1 MITPRPFISFFGKKI
16 PSFTLF
22 GILGFTVSLITTFYL
37 TIFLQLSLLIWLTI
51 TTIGIATFFSL
62 AELMNRIKGSPVLV
76 YYHHEFAI
84 VLLITCFLL
93 FAEPYHVLQYLDIT
107 TTGLGIFL
115 VFGRIGCFMA
125 GCCHGKPSCYG
136 IHYHREHAEMG
147 FPYYYLESKLFP
159 VQLIEASMVF
169 LIVIV
174 MILFI
179 LLRVQ
184 PGTAFAFYILCYGV
198 LRFLL
203 EFARGDI
210 SRPYYG
216 PLSEAQWFSA
226 GLSVL
231 VLTLAL
237 IGWIPGFIWHVAI
250 IALFCFALAFLF
262 LMRKSHRPWF
272 QIKHYHIREL
282 AILLNELDHRN
293 SKSVRLKIGKNT
305 IMVTGGILEE
315 ENCRI
320 KHFTVS
326 MYPHVEVCWLD
337 CIGNMIYSLQNCS
350 GTFIKL
356 NKSVSMKQ
364 FIIKSQKK
372 VFLPNVIEE
381 D

>member
-1 MITPRPFISFFGKKI
+1 
-16 PSFTLF
+16 
-22 GILGFTVSLITTFYL
+22 
-37 TIFLQLSLLIWLTI
+37 
-51 TTIGIATFFSL
+51 
-62 AELMNRIKGSPVLV
+62 
-76 YYHHEFAI
+76 
-84 VLLITCFLL
+84 
-93 FAEPYHVLQYLDIT
+93 
-107 TTGLGIFL
+107 
-115 VFGRIGCFMA
+115 
-125 GCCHGKPSCYG
+125 
-136 IHYHREHAEMG
+136 MG

-159 VQLIEASMVF
+159 VQLIEASMVL
-169 LIVIV
+169 LILIV

-179 LLRVQ
+179 LLRVE